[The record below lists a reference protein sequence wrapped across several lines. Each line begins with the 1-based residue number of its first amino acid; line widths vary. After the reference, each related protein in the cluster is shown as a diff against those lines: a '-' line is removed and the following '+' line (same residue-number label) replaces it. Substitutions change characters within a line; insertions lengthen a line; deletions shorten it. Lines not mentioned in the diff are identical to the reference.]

1 MYKGKSATYN
11 CLKSQNFSLA
21 RDFLVK
27 IKQLVGFK
35 AQSVTFNCLKSKIFS
50 LAGVRFPYKNKTFI
64 TFYRLKC
71 HFQRSKMHNFITS
84 DHFWQRIFSKLST
97 GTLVRKSN
105 KNVNNQF
112 CGEKKIEWLFFGP
125 KNWLHWTFS
134 GSFDVQWLFFSWEDT
149 MY

>member
-84 DHFWQRIFSKLST
+84 DHF
-97 GTLVRKSN
+97 
-105 KNVNNQF
+105 
-112 CGEKKIEWLFFGP
+112 
-125 KNWLHWTFS
+125 
-134 GSFDVQWLFFSWEDT
+134 
-149 MY
+149 